1 VIRKGF
7 MVFFALCTILGIAG
21 CTTAKSDLDSVE
33 TPLVGTAQLEQRKQM
48 LEELNAQKE
57 VYLKLMSHSHNLDEL
72 NRQKKELDRIVAEI
86 NRIEIEIPEQI
97 PKSPEVK
104 VGVSHEQDEI
114 IKLKK
119 ERLRQLGLQQPYFE
133 DLLKNAQSDKEVTS
147 VKEHLDQLQGEI
159 EDLKE
164 EIRVQELE
172 DVDQNKFAVK
182 HATVY
187 GPIGIACK
195 TLEILFK
202 RLFILFEF

>member
-1 VIRKGF
+1 MIRKIF
-7 MVFFALCTILGIAG
+7 VVLFALCSIISITG
-21 CTTAKSDLDSVE
+21 CTTTKSDLDTVE
-33 TPLVGTAQLEQRKQM
+33 TPLVDTAQLEQRKQR

-57 VYLKLMSHSHNLDEL
+57 VYLRLMAGSNNVDEL
-72 NRQKKELDRIVAEI
+72 NGFKKELDRIVTDL
-86 NRIEIEIPEQI
+86 NRIELEVPGQI

-104 VGVSHEQDEI
+104 VEVSQEENEI
-114 IKLKK
+114 INLKQD
-119 ERLRQLGLQQPYFE
+119 RLKQ
-133 DLLKNAQSDKEVTS
+133 LLKQQAYFSELLNKAKDEKEVKKIS
-147 VKEHLDQLQGEI
+147 EHLNNIQGEI

-182 HATVY
+182 HMSVY

-195 TLEILFK
+195 FLEILLQ